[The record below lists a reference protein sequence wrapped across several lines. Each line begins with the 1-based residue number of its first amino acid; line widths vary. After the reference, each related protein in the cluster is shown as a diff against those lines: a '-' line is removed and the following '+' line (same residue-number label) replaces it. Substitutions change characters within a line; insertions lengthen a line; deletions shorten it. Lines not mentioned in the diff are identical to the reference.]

1 MAAIIYTKFVI
12 LIGHHHE
19 DGTQSDSEDPVM
31 KGKRSKSHHSVQSQ
45 SSVQSHQSAQSKTS
59 EPSESVLSQQSI
71 PKTHHPQSVS
81 PHKHHQSDLD
91 ESEAHPVQEASSPPQ
106 TEVKP
111 IHTEPHTQQAF
122 IIEFFDDNPRK
133 KRSQSFTHN
142 SAHADSYSA
151 LKAKLERRK
160 GLAHGER
167 PASVH
172 GHVPPTQQITVPLK
186 GSSHGG
192 SQRSSSL
199 KREKTEDNGTSTSLL
214 GTSSRSS
221 PAISIKP
228 FGSVGKK
235 SNLAQE
241 FTAEFLKDT
250 GKTSPPPMSAPPVM
264 MSPSHTLLP
273 SPAEPSGPSS
283 VSYPSS
289 PSQLP
294 ALSQSFLPVSS
305 PVSVPSQAP
314 GRGPVSSASPICSAG
329 SSVPQF
335 SPRLFSGVET
345 KGSRA
350 TRTEE
355 EDSLSDAGTYTI
367 ETESQDKEV
376 EEARSMIDQVTKF
389 FLFLGRYYRHY
400 RYSIY
405 VDTVLQ
411 LVLNSPITL

>member
-1 MAAIIYTKFVI
+1 LTAIIYTIFVI
-12 LIGHHHE
+12 LTGHHHD
-19 DGTQSDSEDPVM
+19 DGTQSDSEDPVLN
-31 KGKRSKSHHSVQSQ
+31 GKRSKSHHSVQSQ
-45 SSVQSHQSAQSKTS
+45 SSVQSQQSAQSKAS
-59 EPSESVLSQQSI
+59 EPSESVLSQPSVSMQ
-71 PKTHHPQSVS
+71 KTHHPQSVS
-81 PHKHHQSDLD
+81 PHKPHQGDLD
-91 ESEAHPVQEASSPPQ
+91 ESEAHPVQEASSPHQ

-111 IHTEPHTQQAF
+111 IPPEPHTQQAF

-172 GHVPPTQQITVPLK
+172 GHLPPTQQITVPLK

-221 PAISIKP
+221 PVITIKP

-250 GKTSPPPMSAPPVM
+250 GKTSPPPLSAPPVM
-264 MSPSHTLLP
+264 VSPSHTLLP
-273 SPAEPSGPSS
+273 SPAETPGPLSL
-283 VSYPSS
+283 SYPSS

-294 ALSQSFLPVSS
+294 ALSSQSLLPISS
-305 PVSVPSQAP
+305 TAPVPSQAP
-314 GRGPVSSASPICSAG
+314 GRGPVSSASPVCSAG
-329 SSVPQF
+329 TSMPPF
-335 SPRLFSGVET
+335 STLLTSDVET
-345 KGSRA
+345 KGSRV
-350 TRTEE
+350 TRAEE

-376 EEARSMIDQVTKF
+376 EEARSMIDQVTKP
-389 FLFLGRYYRHY
+389 FLFLEITIGVKFSYF
-400 RYSIY
+400 S
-405 VDTVLQ
+405 VLEIVA
-411 LVLNSPITL
+411 LSLY